1 MYKFILHNK
10 FTNTSEAK
18 ITNLFIQ
25 KLNFV
30 TLASEVFVN
39 LL

>member
-1 MYKFILHNK
+1 MYEFILHNK
-10 FTNTSEAK
+10 FINTPEAK

-25 KLNFV
+25 RLNFV
-30 TLASEVFVN
+30 TLASEVFIN